1 LGEWEEGTKD
11 MLKVVGENGGEWA
24 GAWEEERGVLVE
36 ESGHVAD
43 VFRKDETRKMVNQIE
58 ASHIFFSF

>member
-24 GAWEEERGVLVE
+24 GAWEEGMSRMFSGRMKRG
-36 ESGHVAD
+36 
-43 VFRKDETRKMVNQIE
+43 KW
-58 ASHIFFSF
+58 